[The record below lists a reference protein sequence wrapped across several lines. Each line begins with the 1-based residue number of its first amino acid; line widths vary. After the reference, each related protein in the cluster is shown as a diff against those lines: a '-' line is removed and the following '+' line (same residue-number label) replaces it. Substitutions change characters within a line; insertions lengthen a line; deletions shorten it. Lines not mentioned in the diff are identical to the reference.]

1 MNNIIHYYMSMSYNN
16 EDKEEENNGK
26 EDNGEEDNGEE
37 DNGEEEEDKM
47 LDTKWLDNF
56 EEEDKKYEQFYKEDV
71 QNIKLHYIYVNK
83 NNEIEEIVKDIINLS
98 LNNCIS
104 REELVG
110 ILKKTSYY
118 NNKRYTVLSILKY
131 NIDIEPNDI
140 SHFLMNQY
148 EDDSTNNN
156 NSINNIF
163 LSQVRNIDTIILNK
177 TVLAFQDLNDII
189 IIFYEKSNKLN
200 QTKKI
205 YIKNQLSITTKNKI
219 HKKTVRLQYENKLI

>member
-1 MNNIIHYYMSMSYNN
+1 
-16 EDKEEENNGK
+16 
-26 EDNGEEDNGEE
+26 
-37 DNGEEEEDKM
+37 
-47 LDTKWLDNF
+47 
-56 EEEDKKYEQFYKEDV
+56 
-71 QNIKLHYIYVNK
+71 
-83 NNEIEEIVKDIINLS
+83 
-98 LNNCIS
+98 
-104 REELVG
+104 
-110 ILKKTSYY
+110 
-118 NNKRYTVLSILKY
+118 
-131 NIDIEPNDI
+131 
-140 SHFLMNQY
+140 MNQY